1 MANIDIKYKGL
12 TGQIYDLTIDDG
24 QTMTQLLSA
33 IATDE
38 QLDSSYYYNVAL
50 HNDLSITKQDNSSDT
65 LASIGATTGTLFITK
80 PVKTGTREAR
90 QTRKLEIAQEKRQ
103 ADGDTSANFYK
114 LYNTYDRLTLSL
126 AYDGDDLLSDGSTV
140 NPLQTSR
147 PWLGGSVIPRTVEQA
162 VDPDTFASL
171 EGQYDASVNTFIK
184 PPGATDGTTI
194 TQWVDQ
200 SDASHNL
207 NSTSSKKPAW
217 YSNVKNSL
225 GALRYDG
232 VDDCLNINPVAYLDG
247 IANASFYIVL
257 KPTQTTG
264 DTAMGTDTDEFKVFS
279 DAGKWKVGMGGITA
293 SETSPGTDADI
304 SAGSWYYI
312 GVIYDGNA
320 GTDTDKLK
328 LRINGT
334 AVALDF
340 SSGVSLIAGAGS
352 TKFEVGCSSNSNFFA
367 GDIAEFFIFDAT
379 LASNEITNVETYL
392 STKWSI

>member
-50 HNDLSITKQDNSSDT
+50 HNDLSITKQDNGSDT

-114 LYNTYDRLTLSL
+114 LYNTYNRLSL
-126 AYDGDDLLSDGSTV
+126 SLSYDGNGLLSDGSTI
-140 NPLQTSR
+140 NPLQTAR
-147 PWLGGSVIPRTVEQA
+147 PWTGGSITPLTVEQS
-162 VDPDTFASL
+162 VDPSTFANL

-194 TQWVDQ
+194 TQWLDQ
-200 SDASHNL
+200 SDAGHNL

-232 VDDCLNINPVAYLDG
+232 VDDCLNINPVPYLDG

-264 DTAMGTDTDEFKVFS
+264 DTAMGTDTDEFKVYS
-279 DAGKWKVGMGGITA
+279 DTGAWKVGMGGVTA
-293 SETSPGTDADI
+293 GQASGTDANI
-304 SAGSWYYI
+304 SAGGWYYI
-312 GVIYDGNA
+312 GVNYDGTQSTNA
-320 GTDTDKLK
+320 DRLQFRVNGNPITLSFSGTV
-328 LRINGT
+328 G
-334 AVALDF
+334 
-340 SSGVSLIAGAGS
+340 SSAGS
-352 TKFEVGCSSNSNFFA
+352 GSTEFEVGCSNNTNFFA
-367 GDIAEFFIFDAT
+367 GDIAEFFIFRAT
-379 LASNEITNVETYL
+379 LTSDEISQVETYL
-392 STKWSI
+392 SNKWSI

>member
-12 TGQIYDLTIDDG
+12 TGQVYTLTIDDG

-50 HNDLSITKQDNSSDT
+50 HDDLSITKQDNGSDT

-114 LYNTYDRLTLSL
+114 LYNTYNRLSLSL
-126 AYDGDDLLSDGSTV
+126 AYDGNGLLSDGSTI
-140 NPLQTSR
+140 NPLQTAR
-147 PWLGGSVIPRTVEQA
+147 PWTGGSITPLTVEQS
-162 VDPDTFASL
+162 VDPSTFANL

-194 TQWVDQ
+194 TQWLDQ
-200 SDASHNL
+200 SDAGHNL
-207 NSTSSKKPAW
+207 NSTGSKKPAW

-232 VDDCLNINPVAYLDG
+232 TDDCLNINPVPYLDG

-257 KPTQTTG
+257 KPTATTG
-264 DTAMGTDTDEFKVFS
+264 DTAMGTDTDEFKVYS
-279 DAGKWKVGMGGITA
+279 DTGAWKVAMAGVTA
-293 SETSPGTDADI
+293 GQASGTDANI

-312 GVIYDGNA
+312 GVNYDGTA
-320 GTDTDKLK
+320 GTNADRLQF
-328 LRINGT
+328 RVNGNPIT
-334 AVALDF
+334 LSF
-340 SSGVSLIAGAGS
+340 SGTVGSSAGS
-352 TKFEVGCSSNSNFFA
+352 GSTEFEVGCSNNTNFFA
-367 GDIAEFFIFDAT
+367 GDIAEFFIFRAT
-379 LASNEITNVETYL
+379 LTSDEISQVETYL
-392 STKWSI
+392 SNKWSI